1 MNQQTVMETVF
12 FVLLVFY
19 FVLHDN
25 FLIDNKIAL
34 LLKQIICNIILN
46 DHWLTHCFPNWLLY
60 LLGIKGQENKN
71 TKTSCI
77 VWSFREKKTPYKV
90 KFQCISDFRLQRWNL
105 MCHLPSNYP
114 PKQPSPTTHFSLNH
128 WAWEIAQKVTVK
140 AGHN

>member
-71 TKTSCI
+71 TKTSWKPLTKSNFSASAI
-77 VWSFREKKTPYKV
+77 SGYKGG
-90 KFQCISDFRLQRWNL
+90 
-105 MCHLPSNYP
+105 
-114 PKQPSPTTHFSLNH
+114 T
-128 WAWEIAQKVTVK
+128 
-140 AGHN
+140 

>member
-46 DHWLTHCFPNWLLY
+46 DH
-60 LLGIKGQENKN
+60 
-71 TKTSCI
+71 
-77 VWSFREKKTPYKV
+77 
-90 KFQCISDFRLQRWNL
+90 
-105 MCHLPSNYP
+105 
-114 PKQPSPTTHFSLNH
+114 
-128 WAWEIAQKVTVK
+128 
-140 AGHN
+140 